1 MTGRRSESDGQ
12 GSFAEAVVAQT
23 RAPVERDRGAPGR
36 NGELLGRALAWVV
49 REFPDRDDHSL
60 LVSSALMLRAMGDR
74 VSVGSVLARR
84 EAVEARRWGG
94 SPTTCEG
101 QEATVA

>member
-1 MTGRRSESDGQ
+1 MTERRSESDGQ

-23 RAPVERDRGAPGR
+23 RAQVERDRGRRADDFAA
-36 NGELLGRALAWVV
+36 RALAWVV

-74 VSVGSVLARR
+74 VTAGSVLARR
-84 EAVEARRWGG
+84 EAVEAQRWGR
-94 SPTTCEG
+94 SPTIGEG

>member
-12 GSFAEAVVAQT
+12 GSFAEVVAAQA
-23 RAPVERDRGAPGR
+23 RAQVERDRQAPGR

-74 VSVGSVLARR
+74 VTVGSVLARR
-84 EAVEARRWGG
+84 ETVEAQRWGR
-94 SPTTCEG
+94 SPMTGEG